1 MPIITI
7 QFIKDVVA
15 NDEQKQELLVKMTDT
30 FISVVGEVAR
40 PYVYCIIQ
48 ETPQMEWSIGGK
60 AMPDLAF
67 LIGPEYTGQHDKSNE
82 IMGAFVESSK
92 AAHDSGRRRPG
103 RRTTSPRRCGPA
115 PRNRHGPFE
124 DRPGCERASR
134 APVAWPGGLKRG
146 GSDVHRAG
154 GGGDG
159 RHPPVVR

>member
-15 NDEQKQELLVKMTDT
+15 NDAQKQELLVKMTDT

-67 LIGPEYTGQHDKSNE
+67 LIGPEYRGMHAASNE
-82 IMGAFVESSK
+82 IMGAFVEKSK
-92 AAHDSGRRRPG
+92 ADHD
-103 RRTTSPRRCGPA
+103 A
-115 PRNRHGPFE
+115 
-124 DRPGCERASR
+124 
-134 APVAWPGGLKRG
+134 
-146 GSDVHRAG
+146 AG
-154 GGGDG
+154 GDPEKD
-159 RHPPVVR
+159 HLAEKMWAAPKE